1 MNLSFSGILMDRFGS
16 VVVRE
21 RDKDTKG
28 PVSSL
33 GCDILSF

>member
-1 MNLSFSGILMDRFGS
+1 MGRSGS

-21 RDKDTKG
+21 GDKDTKG

-33 GCDILSF
+33 GCDFLSF

>member
-1 MNLSFSGILMDRFGS
+1 MGRFAS

-33 GCDILSF
+33 GCDFLSF

>member
-1 MNLSFSGILMDRFGS
+1 MNLGFSGILMGRFGS

-28 PVSSL
+28 PVLSL
-33 GCDILSF
+33 SCDFLSF